1 MTFRTLLI
9 FYIFN
14 KLGWDREGVK
24 MEYKQR
30 KTNLAVLQIN
40 NISTLKGDRK
50 KKTNKF
56 RKQHILRL
64 KLKEKKQYIKI
75 VFYTPVSR
83 SYFSTGV

>member
-1 MTFRTLLI
+1 
-9 FYIFN
+9 
-14 KLGWDREGVK
+14 
-24 MEYKQR
+24 MEHKQK

-40 NISTLKGDRK
+40 NISTLKGDR
-50 KKTNKF
+50 KTNKF

-75 VFYTPVSR
+75 VFYTSVSR